1 MLYFSESHSKSDRVL
16 PTRIPLRFKSN
27 SNRLRPPYYL
37 HPTTYPL
44 LPTTIPAAYSLLPAM
59 PTCYLLPTACYL
71 LPRPTTCIAL
81 DLLPLPAPY
90 CVCCGPNGRLMPVP
104 HPTTY
109 PLLPTTIPAAYSLL
123 PAMPTCY
130 LLPTACY
137 LLPRPTTCIALDLL
151 PLPAPYC
158 VCCGPKGRLMP
169 VPLNMAP

>member
-1 MLYFSESHSKSDRVL
+1 VKSNVLDWRKKTGCGHENNDVAFNTMTNWTPIQLKFNSSAIRGHSKSDRVL

-59 PTCYLLPTACYL
+59 PTY
-71 LPRPTTCIAL
+71 
-81 DLLPLPAPY
+81 
-90 CVCCGPNGRLMPVP
+90 
-104 HPTTY
+104 
-109 PLLPTTIPAAYSLL
+109 
-123 PAMPTCY
+123 Y

-169 VPLNMAP
+169 VPLNMAPWKY